1 MSIEIES
8 EQVPREFYG
17 LVASLND
24 LLVESEVPQ
33 CYIDRALDKI
43 ESIIAQ
49 ALNHAV
55 NLVWRSEHRRLS
67 AAGDYSL
74 ERTRFDWLR
83 HPVTFT
89 RAGRLRILSVSKIL

>member
-1 MSIEIES
+1 MEEGVIWMSIEIES

-49 ALNHAV
+49 ALNHAEKESDDDEDSDEEADESDDDDEA
-55 NLVWRSEHRRLS
+55 RK
-67 AAGDYSL
+67 G
-74 ERTRFDWLR
+74 
-83 HPVTFT
+83 
-89 RAGRLRILSVSKIL
+89 